1 MFGEYRLKL
10 NIGKLRMGDV
20 NMSNDEV
27 VLTKEGLAKLQ
38 AELDDL
44 KYVKRKELA
53 ARIKL
58 AISYGDLKENSE
70 YHSAKNDQS
79 FMETR
84 IIVLEKMLNKARVVD
99 SESLNLSTAQIG
111 TTVILNDMEFSEK
124 IEYQIV
130 GPAEADVLENK
141 ISYESPLGK
150 ELIGK
155 AVGSIIRVNAPMGV
169 VEYELLEIR
178 AG

>member
-1 MFGEYRLKL
+1 MP
-10 NIGKLRMGDV
+10 
-20 NMSNDEV
+20 DEEMI
-27 VLTKEGLAKLQ
+27 LTKEGLEKLQ

-70 YHSAKNDQS
+70 YHSAKDDQA

-84 IIVLEKMLNKARVVD
+84 ILVLEKMLRNARVVGD
-99 SESLNLSTAQIG
+99 GEFDQSSVHVGA
-111 TTVILNDMEFSEK
+111 VVVLNDIEFGDK
-124 IEYQIV
+124 IEYRIV
-130 GPAEADVLENK
+130 GPAEADVTDGK

-155 AVGSIIRVNAPMGV
+155 RAGDIVSVEAPVGIVK
-169 VEYELLEIR
+169 YELLEIK

>member
-1 MFGEYRLKL
+1 
-10 NIGKLRMGDV
+10 
-20 NMSNDEV
+20 MSKDREEII
-27 VLTKEGLAKLQ
+27 LTQEGLAQLE

-84 IIVLEKMLNKARVVD
+84 IIILEKMLKKARVIDVEALD
-99 SESLNLSTAQIG
+99 TSRVNIG
-111 TTVILNDMEFSEK
+111 FTVILNDVEFSEK
-124 IEYQIV
+124 LEYKIV
-130 GPAEADVLENK
+130 GTEEADVANNK

-150 ELIGK
+150 ELMGK
-155 AVGSIIRVNAPMGV
+155 EVGSIISVNAPMGIIK
-169 VEYELLEIR
+169 YELLEIK
-178 AG
+178 A

>member
-1 MFGEYRLKL
+1 
-10 NIGKLRMGDV
+10 
-20 NMSNDEV
+20 MSKDEV
-27 VLTKEGLAKLQ
+27 ILTKEGLAQLQ

-84 IIVLEKMLNKARVVD
+84 ILILDKMLKKARVI
-99 SESLNLSTAQIG
+99 EEKSLDLSKVSIG
-111 TTVILNDMEFSEK
+111 LTVILNDIEFSEQ
-124 IEYQIV
+124 IEYKIV
-130 GPAEADVLENK
+130 GTEEADVAENK

-150 ELIGK
+150 ELLGK
-155 AVGSIIRVNAPMGV
+155 TIGSIISVNAPMGV
-169 VEYELLEIR
+169 IKYELLEIR
-178 AG
+178 AT

>member
-1 MFGEYRLKL
+1 
-10 NIGKLRMGDV
+10 
-20 NMSNDEV
+20 MSNDEV
-27 VLTKEGLAKLQ
+27 ILTKEGLEQLQ

-84 IIVLEKMLNKARVVD
+84 IIILTNMLKKARVIEAD
-99 SESLNLSTAQIG
+99 TQDLSKVNIG
-111 TTVILNDMEFSEK
+111 LTVILNDIEFSEK
-124 IEYQIV
+124 ITYKIV
-130 GPAEADVLENK
+130 GTEEADVAENK

-150 ELIGK
+150 ELLGK
-155 AVGSIIRVNAPMGV
+155 SIGSIISVNAPMGV
-169 VEYELLEIR
+169 IKYELLEIK
-178 AG
+178 A

>member
-1 MFGEYRLKL
+1 MAKDNE
-10 NIGKLRMGDV
+10 
-20 NMSNDEV
+20 EV
-27 VLTKEGLAKLQ
+27 ILTKEGLAKLQ

-84 IIVLEKMLNKARVVD
+84 IIILEKMLNKAKVVD
-99 SESLNLSTAQIG
+99 SAELDHSTVKVGSL
-111 TTVILNDMEFSEK
+111 VILNDIEFDEK
-124 IEYQIV
+124 LEYQIV

-150 ELIGK
+150 ELVGK
-155 AVGSIIRVNAPMGV
+155 QVGNIISVAAPMGV
-169 VEYELLEIR
+169 VKYELLEIKSV
-178 AG
+178 